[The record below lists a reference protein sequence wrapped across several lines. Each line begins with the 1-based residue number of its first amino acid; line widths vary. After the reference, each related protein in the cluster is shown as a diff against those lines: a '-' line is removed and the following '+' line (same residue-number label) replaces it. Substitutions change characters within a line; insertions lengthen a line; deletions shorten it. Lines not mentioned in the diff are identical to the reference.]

1 MATRITHFFHNSTVT
16 GAQSLGTAFD
26 VADVHIHDLKGG
38 QAPIVN
44 QNRNWYGK
52 LEGLVIKLT
61 SGGAPSGTK
70 VTIRVCAD
78 AAGDAVLVPDTE
90 ADLVA
95 GITTTT
101 TQTATYS
108 IELPFYQTLS
118 FPGNGTLYVFAKVD
132 DATVPPV
139 MAETSLTWSE

>member
-16 GAQSLGTAFD
+16 GAQSLGTAFAA
-26 VADVHIHDLKGG
+26 ADVHIHDLKGG

-52 LEGLVIKLT
+52 LEGLVVTLV
-61 SGGAPSGTK
+61 SGGAPSATK
-70 VTIRVCAD
+70 VTIRVCMD
-78 AAGDAVLVPDTE
+78 PDGDAVLVPDTE

-101 TQTATYS
+101 LQTAAYS
-108 IELPFYQTLS
+108 IDLPFYQTLN

-132 DATVPPV
+132 NAGTPPV
-139 MAETSLTWSE
+139 MARTSLTWSE

>member
-16 GAQSLGTAFD
+16 GAQALGTAFNA
-26 VADVHIHDLKGG
+26 ADVHIHDLKGG

-52 LEGLVIKLT
+52 LEGLVIKLL
-61 SGGAPSGTK
+61 SGGAPSATT
-70 VTIRVCAD
+70 VTIRICAD
-78 AAGDAVLVPDTE
+78 PGGDIVLVPDTT
-90 ADLVA
+90 ASLVA
-95 GITTTT
+95 GVTTTT
-101 TQTATYS
+101 LQSAAFS
-108 IELPFYQTLS
+108 VGVPFYQTLN

-132 DATVPPV
+132 NAGTPPV